1 MEGMD
6 FSYVRLLVVDYAA
19 CFRFYRDMMGLDVKL
34 GDERSGYAE
43 LQTGN
48 VTIALFGRQA
58 MAQVVNNAD
67 VPVDSQAQ
75 DRFVVI
81 FAVAD
86 VDAAYNALQ
95 QRGIVFITP
104 PTDRP
109 DWNIRTAHFRDPD
122 GNLIEINRR
131 LS

>member
-1 MEGMD
+1 
-6 FSYVRLLVVDYAA
+6 VDYAA

-34 GDERSGYAE
+34 GDESSGYAE

-58 MAQVVNNAD
+58 MAQVVKTSD
-67 VPVDSQAQ
+67 VPVDGNAQ

-86 VDAAYNALQ
+86 VDAAYNSLQ
-95 QRGIVFITP
+95 QRGVVFITP